1 MRTLLQPISALSKA
15 CLQILGAAVDHNILP
30 VGLDIGG
37 DGAGA
42 HMSVEAE
49 HTVSY
54 IVVVRHFN
62 LVEEDHVL
70 EFC

>member
-1 MRTLLQPISALSKA
+1 M
-15 CLQILGAAVDHNILP
+15 G
-30 VGLDIGG
+30 
-37 DGAGA
+37 
-42 HMSVEAE
+42 VETE
-49 HTVSY
+49 HTVSH

>member
-1 MRTLLQPISALSKA
+1 
-15 CLQILGAAVDHNILP
+15 
-30 VGLDIGG
+30 
-37 DGAGA
+37 
-42 HMSVEAE
+42 MSVEAE